1 MLGRLVTLECQLV
14 DLPADHQP
22 PASISASRVQIS
34 PLKVPSHCEACQNG
48 LDGRGNDLPVLATFA
63 FEGIS
68 HPSRQDGCIP
78 LRSLCSMCF
87 VLFSIQP
94 VCTLAVSRQLN
105 LDRLS
110 SSFS

>member
-48 LDGRGNDLPVLATFA
+48 LDGRGNDLPVLATLHLKA
-63 FEGIS
+63 SAI
-68 HPSRQDGCIP
+68 HHDK
-78 LRSLCSMCF
+78 
-87 VLFSIQP
+87 
-94 VCTLAVSRQLN
+94 TAVYL
-105 LDRLS
+105 
-110 SSFS
+110 